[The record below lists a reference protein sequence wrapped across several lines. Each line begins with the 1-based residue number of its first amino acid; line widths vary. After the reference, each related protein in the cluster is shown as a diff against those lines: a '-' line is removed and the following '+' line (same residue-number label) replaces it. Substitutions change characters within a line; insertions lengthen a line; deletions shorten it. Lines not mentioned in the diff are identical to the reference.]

1 MESNKA
7 LFKELVGMLWL
18 VNVISFLI
26 YYLTTYVIE
35 GAVAA
40 YFFYFYTEIVRIII
54 PIASAVAVLVTFAAS
69 SVPKCLLLTLYC
81 TLPWLIYLLP
91 YNAYKYAY
99 GGLVIEDVI
108 YYALIET
115 AFVLFMLY
123 LLTLFLTLIM
133 ATAAYFFMRTK
144 KMPFKRSAILSGSD
158 PLDFS
163 TPSAIGIFAGCIPL
177 FLYNLIKEIV
187 YTVDFIGYADGVY
200 ETGEIIYMVIKYVFI
215 LGMLLLSYFT
225 AHKLKK
231 ILN

>member
-7 LFKELVGMLWL
+7 SFGKLVGALCL
-18 VNVISFLI
+18 VNAISFLI
-26 YYLTTYVIE
+26 YYFTTYVIE
-35 GAVAA
+35 GEAAA
-40 YFFYFYTEIVRIII
+40 YFLYFYTEIIRIIL
-54 PIASAVAVLVTFAAS
+54 PIASAVAVLVTFASS
-69 SVPKCLLLTLYC
+69 SVPKCLLRTLYC
-81 TLPWLIYLLP
+81 TLPWIIYLLP

-115 AFVLFMLY
+115 AFILLMLY
-123 LLTLFLTLIM
+123 LLTLLLTSIM
-133 ATAAYFFMRTK
+133 TAAVYVYMKTK
-144 KMPFKRSAILSGSD
+144 KMPFKRSTILSGED

-200 ETGEIIYMVIKYVFI
+200 ETGEII
-215 LGMLLLSYFT
+215 
-225 AHKLKK
+225 
-231 ILN
+231 